1 MFYNKNINEK
11 IRTSDVLWTSDV
23 PNIKRKMQKN
33 KIKKIYSTKTLFIV
47 LIVFCSFAVLN
58 ISFAQNFIGPSCA
71 AGQCQGKIGV
81 DSSGNLSIGTSTP
94 QSGTKTLIISQ
105 TSDSSTYGL
114 KILSSNNSPLLL
126 VRSDGKISIATSGA
140 SYALNVSGD
149 IFASGNLVVGGTF
162 SAPIPAGNVTPGVFN
177 SLQGGGT
184 GSYAFLGNLGIATS
198 SQVGLPQT
206 LSVYGGGYFSGNVGI
221 GTTSPSQLLAVGNN
235 NQFTVSPTGDVIGNT
250 FTATAGDN
258 GLRSLKLQTNQIDS
272 YSADVALNIV
282 GRSWNNGTNI
292 TGIQLGAAT
301 WTITSGQVKSVVI
314 MPTYNQSA
322 ATTSNT
328 DLLINRTETAV
339 GTGAQYLLDAQVN
352 GISKF
357 NVSNIGQGYFAGNV
371 GIGTTAPSAK
381 LEVAGNINL
390 SGATPTYK
398 ITNVATPT
406 NSSDVATKGY
416 VDAAGGVLL
425 KKRVF
430 VTSTLYDGN
439 LGGLSGADSK
449 CQERANAANLGGTW
463 RAILS
468 TSAVDARDRIG
479 YNWEYLVLINGRV
492 VENVASLWDGTLS
505 NGPININEYG
515 NTQSNSVWTGSSLGG
530 SSVAYTCTNWTS
542 NSSSIMG
549 NQGLSS
555 YTNSL
560 WINDKSVACNNISN
574 SLYCI
579 EQ

>member
-322 ATTSNT
+322 ATTANT